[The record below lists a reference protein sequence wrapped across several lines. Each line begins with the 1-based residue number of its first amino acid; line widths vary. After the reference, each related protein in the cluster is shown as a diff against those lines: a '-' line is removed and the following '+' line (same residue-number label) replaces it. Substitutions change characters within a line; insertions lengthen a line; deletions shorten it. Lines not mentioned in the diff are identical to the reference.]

1 MQSSKGKRDQRRVKA
16 ILDNAD
22 EYAEKIRNMLLTY
35 RYHPSPYIKKVI
47 KDGASKKERV
57 IFKPNYYPD
66 QIIHWALILQIQPII
81 MKGMYQ
87 YCCGSIPNRGTSHGQ
102 NALRKWLNNDY
113 KGTKYCL
120 KLDVHKFYPSID
132 TIILKEMFR
141 KKIKDNRCIWLIDT
155 IIDSAEGLPIGN
167 YTSQWFSNFFLEGMD
182 HFIKEELQAK
192 YYIRYVDD
200 FVILGGNKRKL
211 HRELD
216 KIKEY
221 LKSINLE
228 VKGDWQVFKVN
239 SRPIDFLGLKFY
251 RSKTI
256 LRKRTALR
264 ITRRLRKISKKASLN
279 YQDACAVISYWGWIK
294 RSDSYN
300 FYHKNVKPIVTVS
313 EAKKV
318 VRDYAKAR
326 NIRRDSNIRPT
337 DSSGLS
343 T

>member
-1 MQSSKGKRDQRRVKA
+1 MQSSKGKRDQRRVKE
-16 ILDNAD
+16 IIDNAD
-22 EYAEKIRNMLLTY
+22 KYAEKIRNMLLTY
-35 RYHPSPYIKKVI
+35 RYRPSPYIKKTI
-47 KDGASKKERV
+47 KDGASKKERI

-66 QIIHWALILQIQPII
+66 QIIHWALILKIQPII
-81 MKGMYQ
+81 MRGMYK
-87 YCCGSIPNRGTSHGQ
+87 YCCGSIPNRGTSYGQ

-120 KLDVHKFYPSID
+120 KLDVHKFYPSVD
-132 TIILKEMFR
+132 NELLKEMFR
-141 KKIKDNRCIWLIDT
+141 KKIKDNRCLWLIDE

-182 HFIKEELQAK
+182 HFIKEKLQVK

-200 FVILGGNKRKL
+200 FVILGGNKREL
-211 HRELD
+211 HRKMN

-221 LKSINLE
+221 LNDINLE

-239 SRPIDFLGLKFY
+239 ARPIDFLGLKFY
-251 RSKTI
+251 RDKTI

-264 ITRRLRKISKKASLN
+264 ITRRLRKIAKKTALN
-279 YQDACAVISYWGWIK
+279 YQDACAVVSYWGWIK

-318 VRDYAKAR
+318 VREYAKAR
-326 NIRRDSNIRPT
+326 NIRRNSSVRPT
-337 DSSGLS
+337 DTGDLS

>member
-1 MQSSKGKRDQRRVKA
+1 MQSSKGKRDQRRVKT
-16 ILDNAD
+16 IIDNAD

-35 RYHPSPYIKKVI
+35 RYHPSPYIKKTI
-47 KDGASKKERV
+47 KDGASKKERI

-66 QIIHWALILQIQPII
+66 QIIHWALILKIQPII

-87 YCCGSIPNRGTSHGQ
+87 YCCGSIPNRGTSYGQ
-102 NALRKWLNNDY
+102 NALRKWLDNDY

-120 KLDVHKFYPSID
+120 KLDVHKFYPSVD
-132 TIILKEMFR
+132 NELLKTMFR
-141 KKIKDNRCIWLIDT
+141 KKIKDKRCLWLIDA

-182 HFIKEELQAK
+182 HFIKEKLQVK

-200 FVILGGNKRKL
+200 FVILGGNKRDL
-211 HRELD
+211 HR
-216 KIKEY
+216 KMNRIKEY
-221 LKSINLE
+221 LNDINLE

-251 RSKTI
+251 RDKTI

-264 ITRRLRKISKKASLN
+264 IARRLRKIAKKAALN
-279 YQDACAVISYWGWIK
+279 YQDACAVVSYWGWIK

-300 FYHKNVKPIVTVS
+300 FYHKNVKPIATIKQ
-313 EAKKV
+313 AKKV
-318 VRDYAKAR
+318 VREYAKAR
-326 NIRRDSNIRPT
+326 NLRRN
-337 DSSGLS
+337 SSI
-343 T
+343 